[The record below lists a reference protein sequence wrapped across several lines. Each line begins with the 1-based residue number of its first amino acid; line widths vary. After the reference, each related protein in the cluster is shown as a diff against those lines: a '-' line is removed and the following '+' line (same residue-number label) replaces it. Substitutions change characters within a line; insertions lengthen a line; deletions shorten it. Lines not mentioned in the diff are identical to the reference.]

1 MKHAQ
6 HFFINCEWVAPSTD
20 ATMDVIDPST
30 EEVTET
36 IALGAQADTDAAVA
50 AAKAAFPAWAAT
62 PLAERV
68 KLMERVREIY
78 IARADEMADAISR
91 EMGAPQQLAKVN
103 QVGAGTWHMDGF
115 LEALHEIDFEAPL
128 ASSPK
133 ERTLL

>member
-6 HFFINCEWVAPSTD
+6 HFFINGEWVAPSTD

-91 EMGAPQQLAKVN
+91 EMCAPQQLAKVN

-115 LEALHEIDFEAPL
+115 LEALPEIDFEAPL

>member
-6 HFFINCEWVAPSTD
+6 HFFINGGWVAPSTD

-62 PLAERV
+62 PLA
-68 KLMERVREIY
+68 
-78 IARADEMADAISR
+78 
-91 EMGAPQQLAKVN
+91 
-103 QVGAGTWHMDGF
+103 
-115 LEALHEIDFEAPL
+115 
-128 ASSPK
+128 
-133 ERTLL
+133 